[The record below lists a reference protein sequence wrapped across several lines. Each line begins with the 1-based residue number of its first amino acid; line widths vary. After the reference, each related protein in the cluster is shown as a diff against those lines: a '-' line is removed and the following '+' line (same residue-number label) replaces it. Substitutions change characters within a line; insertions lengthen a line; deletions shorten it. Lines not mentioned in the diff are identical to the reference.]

1 MAKEKTDNKNLSF
14 NLKKLAEITEW
25 FDTQEEVDVEEGLKR
40 VKEAVGLI
48 KESKLQLK
56 KIENEFEEIAKE
68 SVDK

>member
-1 MAKEKTDNKNLSF
+1 MKEKSDNKNLSSNF
-14 NLKKLAEITEW
+14 RKLAEITEW
-25 FDTQEEVDVEEGLKR
+25 FDAQEEVDVEKGLKK

-68 SVDK
+68 NVNK